1 MRCFASTAK
10 ASNGP
15 LTTPDEG
22 LSYVVYDDSG
32 TEKMLL
38 AMPSLS
44 WAEGG
49 RENLHV
55 IQDIPAVP
63 ASSAP
68 ASRRVRIST
77 SRCCFGFK
85 VIVLIPQVCGHFP

>member
-1 MRCFASTAK
+1 MQCFASTAK

-22 LSYVVYDDSG
+22 LSYAVYDDRG

-44 WAEGG
+44 RAPE
-49 RENLHV
+49 
-55 IQDIPAVP
+55 
-63 ASSAP
+63 SAG
-68 ASRRVRIST
+68 A
-77 SRCCFGFK
+77 
-85 VIVLIPQVCGHFP
+85 